1 MGHHCRPAL
10 AEPVDRTAAAG
21 ARCSLDHQK
30 AGDSLWSGGLPG
42 ETLPRMVAGDRE
54 LPEGAAGGFSTL
66 ANYWAWKVLTKS

>member
-1 MGHHCRPAL
+1 MFCLSNPCSCVCLHL
-10 AEPVDRTAAAG
+10 LY
-21 ARCSLDHQK
+21 SLDHQK

-42 ETLPRMVAGDRE
+42 ETLPRMVAGDGE